1 MCYTQTYDNVIDISQ
16 KEGSLLSEKTYD
28 RIVAYILENQNK
40 LYRLAYYYVNQKE
53 PALDIVQN
61 AIVKALENCGSLKNP
76 DAVNTWMYRI
86 VVNEA
91 LTY

>member
-40 LYRLAYYYVNQKE
+40 LYRLAYYYVDRK
-53 PALDIVQN
+53 
-61 AIVKALENCGSLKNP
+61 S
-76 DAVNTWMYRI
+76 
-86 VVNEA
+86 VV
-91 LTY
+91 